1 MAIFDGNRCLSR
13 NGCTIGRWLLRN
25 VNWKSWVHCRIEWM
39 VSFLMTLSDSSPG
52 FQGHYTYKSNISKTV
67 RFKDKV
73 TKEH

>member
-25 VNWKSWVHCRIEWM
+25 VNRKSWVLDRM
-39 VSFLMTLSDSSPG
+39 VTFLMTLSDSSPG